1 MCEHCGSPEV
11 RRLVSRFAIH
21 RSSGGGLD
29 DMDDSAFEGMD
40 ESDPRAMA
48 QMMRRMSTES
58 GEGIDPEMGE
68 MLDRMEAGEMPDD
81 MGDSDGDFGDD
92 EF

>member
-1 MCEHCGSPEV
+1 
-11 RRLVSRFAIH
+11 
-21 RSSGGGLD
+21 
-29 DMDDSAFEGMD
+29 MDDSAFEGMD